1 MLFSR
6 EIRILLGLIVLGAV
20 LFGAYVYVLPHLGF
34 NTDVSDPVRS
44 AYNANEFNAA
54 IASAERL
61 LAQNPYDTE
70 TLLMLA
76 TAWAQRGVIEYNA
89 LEYAPQAIE
98 VAQRVLI
105 REPENAEAHRIIGYA
120 YETQGLYDLAQETY
134 ETAFALA
141 KNTGLLHLDMGRL
154 LEKIGNHEEAY
165 AHYLEAAAA
174 GVDPGRTY
182 VNLGRMQI
190 ADGNLLEAK
199 ESLAR
204 AFARADN
211 VRVKAEAAYLL
222 GTTHLLEEGYDD
234 ALEFMHQSVETDATF
249 ALAYIGRAH
258 VSIGMLATLSGEAE
272 RTATIQSAL
281 NDIERA
287 LILNGNQ
294 TAAYV
299 LLARILDG
307 IGTEEDAANV
317 YRRAQEVLV
326 HDTTLTA
333 STRSEL
339 EKLISEELEDAPLAE
354 PITRTEPTG
363 LFGVSPRAL
372 IAGGG
377 GGGGGCFISD
387 TDVTLADGTTKAIQD
402 ITIGDRVI
410 GQDGS
415 INTVTDT
422 YQPLLG
428 DRPLYSINN
437 TEAFVTGGHPFL
449 DTDGHWRAIDTE
461 EAKRD
466 NPTLTVLPLTV
477 GDTIVTTDGTLTVTS
492 ITATAADPETQ
503 LYNFRTDNTNT
514 FIADGFVVHNK
525 DGGGGGGGGVGG
537 GVGVINFV
545 GINFDICNGVPNC
558 GITLPPVTPPA
569 SGGSTVAGSC
579 SVPTTPPPAPVVE
592 MPPPQNYTVA
602 ERTFKPGQ
610 RSALAFGFLGG
621 NKIVGC
627 NPKTSTSQAGRP
639 GGIRR
644 TTTFS
649 PCYPDNATAD
659 FICKGHGWEWG
670 VQSIKTSDS
679 LVEAAY
685 AFTGTRWKMYGEES
699 SSLPIGRFGQN
710 RNLTPAPKETPQI
723 QSVTC
728 NAPPQGSFFIAGN
741 ACAGGQC
748 HWGNNPATPILKQ
761 HNDDAATY
769 FCRLKGYETFVSY
782 ESRPKASAVQGHVLA
797 KVSPY
802 PPITQMTPAQ
812 IMAAAQSE
820 VRVWLGDTSC
830 TSNCWYRLGFV
841 SCKLPTVAPT
851 PPPVVNNPP
860 ASCEVPEAGGGEEG
874 VEDTAMTITVNKA
887 QDACYLNEQYVLR
900 LRGTDP
906 QRDKVRYA
914 IDWDADGFVD
924 EYVPAQ
930 GYVDSGVEREAGYVF
945 TEEVDMTVQV
955 RTEDQSGNF
964 SEWSETITFSCADNR
979 APGVPQVSSGQC
991 IPDEPHTFSI
1001 ETVHPAGKSVY
1012 YEIDTN
1018 QNGVS
1023 NQRIPASGTVAP
1035 GVVQTVQ
1042 YTFPQGLYAF
1052 NVRAVDTDSIASSWR
1067 IVGGMCGVDA
1077 SVCPSC
1083 TVGTPEITLHA
1094 QPSLVTPGQTTQ
1106 LSWSISG
1113 LNTIEACSISGTN
1126 GHTVSW
1132 ETISSTLG
1140 QTTLPITGQTTYT
1153 LTCGFAGLGNL
1164 TKQVTIFLTPAW
1176 QEF

>member
-372 IAGGG
+372 IA
-377 GGGGGCFISD
+377 
-387 TDVTLADGTTKAIQD
+387 
-402 ITIGDRVI
+402 
-410 GQDGS
+410 
-415 INTVTDT
+415 
-422 YQPLLG
+422 
-428 DRPLYSINN
+428 
-437 TEAFVTGGHPFL
+437 
-449 DTDGHWRAIDTE
+449 
-461 EAKRD
+461 
-466 NPTLTVLPLTV
+466 
-477 GDTIVTTDGTLTVTS
+477 
-492 ITATAADPETQ
+492 
-503 LYNFRTDNTNT
+503 
-514 FIADGFVVHNK
+514 
-525 DGGGGGGGGVGG
+525 GGGGGGGGVGG